1 MGQTKNRQR
10 KKSKGEREREQSAV
24 TGILVMMGT
33 WLTKKGP
40 LGGCSDVCRG
50 MAMKRNQPHGKGGV
64 ERRESEQ
71 SHLLA

>member
-1 MGQTKNRQR
+1 M
-10 KKSKGEREREQSAV
+10 

-40 LGGCSDVCRG
+40 SGGCSDVCRG
-50 MAMKRNQPHGKGGV
+50 MAMKQNQPHGKGGV
-64 ERRESEQ
+64 EGCESEQ